1 MIRQMD
7 SKTGGFVRW
16 VTSAMA
22 VVVVTTAYEAATAA
36 APPGVPGPV
45 SEATRS
51 RINAHI
57 ADIRE
62 AEGEITV
69 PLQHS
74 KLIRTKHEIL
84 RASIAHPGIV
94 EFVPYETRE
103 LELIGKS
110 VGSTTITL
118 WLSTPEGEEILTF
131 AAKVEDRVQI
141 ERRYQYGVLEDQIN
155 ELFPDSRISL
165 FPISNKLIVKG
176 QARDSEEASQIM
188 AIIHKEGGLF
198 GNWQGLGANGSATAG
213 GTAAAVDPV
222 LRSSREPTTV
232 IVNLLRVPGDQQ
244 VMLKVKIAEMKR
256 STARD
261 LSVDFDLDLGDFMAA
276 TGFGGAA
283 NMFLN
288 STFDEGT
295 FNLFLQFLERNNA
308 AKVLAQP
315 NLVTISGQSASFVA
329 GGQFPVPTVVGV
341 DGVGAATTQFKNHG
355 TQLTFTPTVLDK
367 DRIRLQVEP
376 TFSNINNATSVN
388 GIFGL
393 DTRSVTTTVD
403 LREGQVLAIA
413 GLILDQQAGAR
424 SKVPFIGDI
433 PAAGTLFNSK
443 NTTRDETELVIL
455 VTPELVHPM
464 EPDAV
469 PMLLPGDDYTEPND
483 KDFYLRNQIEGRP
496 HEHHRS
502 TVWSKYRHMLLNPKL
517 YYSTMQQTQG
527 YYVTGPHG
535 LSD

>member
-1 MIRQMD
+1 MCWRVLP
-7 SKTGGFVRW
+7 TV
-16 VTSAMA
+16 VAAA
-22 VVVVTTAYEAATAA
+22 VASLLGTAEA
-36 APPGVPGPV
+36 APPPGAPGPLP
-45 SEATRS
+45 EATRN
-51 RINAHI
+51 RINTHI
-57 ADIRE
+57 GEIRE

-74 KLIRTKHEIL
+74 KLIRTRHEIL
-84 RASIAHPGIV
+84 RASIAEPGIV

-110 VGSTTITL
+110 IGSTTITL
-118 WLSTPEGEEILTF
+118 WLNTPNGEELLTF
-131 AAKVEDRVQI
+131 SARVEDRVQI

-155 ELFPDSRISL
+155 EMFPDSRVSL
-165 FPISNKLIVKG
+165 FPVSNKLIVKG
-176 QARDSEEASQIM
+176 QARDAEEASHIM
-188 AIIHKEGGLF
+188 AIIRKEGGLF
-198 GNWQGLGANGSATAG
+198 GNQGLGANGSATAA

-222 LRSSREPTTV
+222 LRSTNEPPTI

-261 LSVDFDLDLGDFMAA
+261 LSVDFDLDFGDFVAA
-276 TGFGGAA
+276 SGFGSAA

-288 STFDEGT
+288 GTFDADS

-329 GGQFPVPTVVGV
+329 GGQFAVPTIVGV

-367 DRIRLQVEP
+367 DRIRLQVQPE
-376 TFSNINNATSVN
+376 FSNINQATTVN

-413 GLILDQQAGAR
+413 GLILDQQAGSR
-424 SKVPFIGDI
+424 SKVPVAGDAPI
-433 PAAGTLFNSK
+433 AGTLFNSK

-455 VTPELVHPM
+455 VSPELVHPM
-464 EPDAV
+464 EQDAV

-483 KDFYLRNQIEGRP
+483 IDFYLRSQIEGRP
-496 HEHHRS
+496 HEQHRS

-517 YYSTMQQTQG
+517 YYPTMQQSQN
-527 YYVTGPHG
+527 YYVAGPHG

>member
-1 MIRQMD
+1 MIRRTE
-7 SKTGGFVRW
+7 SEVGGFTRKVIW
-16 VTSAMA
+16 AAA
-22 VVVVTTAYEAATAA
+22 VAALALSHTVATAA
-36 APPGVPGPV
+36 PPIASPSPV
-45 SEATRS
+45 SEATRT
-51 RINAHI
+51 RINAQI

-94 EFVPYETRE
+94 EFVPYETQE

-110 VGSTTITL
+110 IGSTTITL
-118 WLSTPEGEEILTF
+118 WLNTPKGEEILTF
-131 AAKVEDRVQI
+131 AARVEDRVQI

-155 ELFPDSRISL
+155 ELFPDSRVSL

-188 AIIHKEGGLF
+188 AIIRKEGGLF
-198 GNWQGLGANGSATAG
+198 GNQGLGGIGSATAG

-222 LRSSREPTTV
+222 LRSTNEPPTV

-288 STFDEGT
+288 GTFDEDS

-329 GGQFPVPTVVGV
+329 GGQFPVPTIVGV
-341 DGVGAATTQFKNHG
+341 DGVGAATTEFKNHG

-367 DRIRLQVEP
+367 DRIRLQVQPE
-376 TFSNINNATSVN
+376 FSNINNATSVN

-413 GLILDQQAGAR
+413 GLILDQQAGNR
-424 SKVPFIGDI
+424 SKVPFIGDA
-433 PAAGTLFNSK
+433 PVAGTLFNSK
-443 NTTRDETELVIL
+443 STSRDETELVIL

-464 EPDAV
+464 EQDAV
-469 PMLLPGDDYTEPND
+469 PMLLPGHDYTEPND

-496 HEHHRS
+496 NEHHRS
-502 TVWSKYRHMLLNPKL
+502 TVWSKYKHMLLNPKL